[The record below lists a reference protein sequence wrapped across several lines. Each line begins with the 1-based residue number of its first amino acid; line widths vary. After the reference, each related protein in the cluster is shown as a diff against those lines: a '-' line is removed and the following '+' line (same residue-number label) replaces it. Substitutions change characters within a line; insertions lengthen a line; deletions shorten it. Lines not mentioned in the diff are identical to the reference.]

1 MQNALD
7 YPSVVFFSS
16 LVAMSLSAWIGASVL
31 RRVKNLTAESPHGGQ
46 SRRA

>member
-1 MQNALD
+1 MQNAMD